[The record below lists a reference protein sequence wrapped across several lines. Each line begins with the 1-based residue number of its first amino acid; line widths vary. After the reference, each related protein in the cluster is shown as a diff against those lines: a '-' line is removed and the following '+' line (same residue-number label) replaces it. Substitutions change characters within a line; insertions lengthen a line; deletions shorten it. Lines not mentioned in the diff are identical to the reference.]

1 MATTENLVRNPK
13 YKSCT
18 NLVLNDTFLRF
29 LYNLGA
35 TSQKESEKTFIDNK
49 NQQLNDLLSQLTSL
63 S

>member
-18 NLVLNDTFLRF
+18 ILVLNDTFLRF

-35 TSQKESEKTFIDNK
+35 TSQKESEKAIVLFNK
-49 NQQLNDLLSQLTSL
+49 HNVSNGPSCF
-63 S
+63 